1 MIKQEIHTVLMLIK
15 IPHINLKRKILKK
28 NKNMIPLPKEE
39 KLIVIRIILLNIEKL
54 ESTILSLFRK
64 IQNRLSARRVR
75 GRK

>member
-1 MIKQEIHTVLMLIK
+1 MLIK
-15 IPHINLKRKILKK
+15 IQHVNQKLRILKK

-39 KLIVIRIILLNIEKL
+39 KLIAIKIILLNIEKL
-54 ESTILSLFRK
+54 ESTILSKLRK

>member
-1 MIKQEIHTVLMLIK
+1 VIKQEIHTVLMLIK
-15 IPHINLKRKILKK
+15 IQHVNQKLRILKK

-39 KLIVIRIILLNIEKL
+39 KLIAIKIILLNIEKL
-54 ESTILSLFRK
+54 ESTILSILRK